1 MITNLSFQ
9 NGNRFLY
16 ERTLADP
23 WALIASGQWE
33 VITRD
38 DLDRRNPEIAITFP
52 VTLENGDRRMVVAQ
66 MDYRFFS
73 ALAQRLDQ
81 LYALNPSRN

>member
-23 WALIASGQWE
+23 WALIASGQFE

-38 DLDRRNPEIAITFP
+38 HVDPRNPDIAITFP
-52 VTLENGDRRMVVAQ
+52 VTLENGERRMVVAEL
-66 MDYRFFS
+66 DYRFFS
-73 ALAQRLDQ
+73 ALAQRLDH